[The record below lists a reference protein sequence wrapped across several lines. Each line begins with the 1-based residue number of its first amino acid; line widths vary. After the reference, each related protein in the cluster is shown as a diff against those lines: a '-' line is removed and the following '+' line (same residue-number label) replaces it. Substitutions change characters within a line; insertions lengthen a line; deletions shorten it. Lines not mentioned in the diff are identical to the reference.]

1 MELLSSLDNSLQL
14 QTLNFFYVELY
25 LISYSSGNTQKNASS
40 LCHPSLIVNTNTK
53 NKKNMALKKNPK
65 IFKFSI
71 FQNLWGWSGY
81 GKKKLFKDALIH
93 ILI

>member
-1 MELLSSLDNSLQL
+1 
-14 QTLNFFYVELY
+14 
-25 LISYSSGNTQKNASS
+25 
-40 LCHPSLIVNTNTK
+40 
-53 NKKNMALKKNPK
+53 MALKKNPK

-71 FQNLWGWSGY
+71 FQNLWGWSGH